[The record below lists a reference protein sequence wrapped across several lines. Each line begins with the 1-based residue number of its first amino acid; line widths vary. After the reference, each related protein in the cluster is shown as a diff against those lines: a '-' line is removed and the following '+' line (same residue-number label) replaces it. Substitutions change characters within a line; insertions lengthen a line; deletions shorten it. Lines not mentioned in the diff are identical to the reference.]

1 MEKIKYFEQDEKF
14 MDWMRYW
21 TRRGLDAFS
30 EVLEQSRKIPKNNLQ
45 IFRTVREYLSQKVA
59 KNAWQKKF
67 GEITFKQ
74 IELIIG
80 LLKCWQV
87 G

>member
-21 TRRGLDAFS
+21 ARRGLDAFS

-45 IFRTVREYLSQKVA
+45 IFWTVREYLSQKVA
-59 KNAWQKKF
+59 KNAWRNYLQ
-67 GEITFKQ
+67 TN
-74 IELIIG
+74 
-80 LLKCWQV
+80 
-87 G
+87 